1 MILMINIYENKNYK
15 LFVLIPIAL
24 MLISIYFIPKIQ
36 LDSSLRGGITVTV
49 QANSTVNVQ
58 SITSQINAKLPG
70 AQTSI
75 ESAPG
80 GIAIT
85 IADNS
90 SISNANNYLLNAYNA
105 YSNYSQAQLGIS
117 EAESLLQN
125 QPSNNTLV
133 NLLHTSQS
141 NLTIAGQ
148 QINSSIKS
156 EFAALSGMQ
165 NNISENFSS
174 PDAMINSGSSAINI
188 ANNNYKTKVLQVIHS
203 LVPFTTYSYNTV
215 TPTLGSF
222 FLGQLQGIIIASFV
236 LVAIAVFIVFRT
248 VIPSFAVVFGAVNDI
263 IIALGAMGLFG
274 IPLGIASIGGILMLI
289 GYSIDTDILSAI
301 RILKRHEHT
310 PEQRAFDSMKT
321 GITITA
327 TALIVFVLLF
337 AVSYVSFIQTY
348 FEIAGVVI
356 AGLVGDLITT
366 WLGDTVMVL
375 WYKKRSEK
383 Q

>member
-156 EFAALSGMQ
+156 EFATLSGMQ

-188 ANNNYKTKVLQVIHS
+188 ANNNYCK
-203 LVPFTTYSYNTV
+203 
-215 TPTLGSF
+215 
-222 FLGQLQGIIIASFV
+222 
-236 LVAIAVFIVFRT
+236 
-248 VIPSFAVVFGAVNDI
+248 
-263 IIALGAMGLFG
+263 
-274 IPLGIASIGGILMLI
+274 
-289 GYSIDTDILSAI
+289 
-301 RILKRHEHT
+301 
-310 PEQRAFDSMKT
+310 
-321 GITITA
+321 
-327 TALIVFVLLF
+327 
-337 AVSYVSFIQTY
+337 
-348 FEIAGVVI
+348 
-356 AGLVGDLITT
+356 
-366 WLGDTVMVL
+366 
-375 WYKKRSEK
+375 
-383 Q
+383 

>member
-1 MILMINIYENKNYK
+1 
-15 LFVLIPIAL
+15 

-156 EFAALSGMQ
+156 EFATLSGMQ